1 MDRAVTTQEGEKVV
15 ERILCCN
22 VLDTETT
29 HRSSIYRHSLYEFE
43 EALPWPPAQYEGIC
57 CWHCCHPP
65 PAEAKPI
72 CIPNSYDRKKD
83 LYHVFG
89 FFCSLSCAKSYLV
102 EHAALAAGE
111 KLLLLQFL
119 AVKHFGYGGELAAPA
134 PPRHRLKM
142 FGGDLSIEAFRQEHV
157 YLTKTLSPPLISTPE
172 VYERLTASTTDLLE
186 EASGGASSS
195 ICGQRASCSRLLGS
209 NKRASSSQV
218 SGAADAPESG
228 GSVPSLF
235 SSFVRQKRA
244 AGSSG
249 ASFDKFSDQ
258 SIPGTLS
265 IFMKRPR

>member
-1 MDRAVTTQEGEKVV
+1 MDRAATAQDGEKI

-43 EALPWPPAQYEGIC
+43 EALPWPPAQYESIC

-83 LYHVFG
+83 VYHVFG

-119 AVKHFGYGGELAAPA
+119 AVKHFGYGGELTAPA

-142 FGGDLSIEAFRQEHV
+142 FGGDLSIEAFRGEHV
-157 YLTKTLSPPLISTPE
+157 FLTKTLSPPLISTPE
-172 VYERLTASTTDLLE
+172 VYERLRASADVLE
-186 EASGGASSS
+186 EASAGIHSSSGGGQGAS
-195 ICGQRASCSRLLGS
+195 SCSRLLGS
-209 NKRASSSQV
+209 NKRWSSQV
-218 SGAADAPESG
+218 SGTDAPESG
-228 GSVPSLF
+228 GAATSLF

-249 ASFDKFSDQ
+249 VSFDKFSDQ